1 MKKPKTFSLEVE
13 ETVKEKVEAVQ
24 KFKNNNKRLLILAAL
39 IILGFLL
46 YGLFTNDYH
55 KKEIKALEKEIT
67 LVEEKF
73 NAAVEEKE
81 KLRDSSLVYENLA
94 EEAGKEADV
103 FRAKAAK
110 EKKEKEAALAA
121 LQNLP
126 KDVIDTFFSQRY
138 AEVPKADIG
147 LELDKNVGNA
157 IVVEL
162 VEKDHLVGELK
173 TSQGLSNTLTTQV
186 VTLQTSLNFSKSAL
200 VSADSA
206 IAARS
211 KQFELQQRVSD
222 LLKEDLKT
230 AKKKAFWNKIK
241 GTAVGLAVGLTVGII
256 AVK

>member
-1 MKKPKTFSLEVE
+1 MKKIKDEVQQE
-13 ETVKEKVEAVQ
+13 IEKKVETVKN
-24 KFKNNNKRLLILAAL
+24 FKNNNVKLLIGAGLLILAFL
-39 IILGFLL
+39 I
-46 YGLFTNDYH
+46 YGTFNNDYH
-55 KKEIKALEKEIT
+55 KKEVKALENQIHE
-67 LVEEKF
+67 VQEKF
-73 NAAVEEKE
+73 EAAVEEKE
-81 KLRDSSLVYENLA
+81 RFRDSSEVYENLA
-94 EEAGKEADV
+94 EQAGEEADR

-110 EKKEKEAALAA
+110 EKKDKEAALAA

-126 KDVIDTFFSQRY
+126 KDVIDTFFIKRY
-138 AEVPKADIG
+138 ADVPKSDIG

-173 TSQGLSNTLTTQV
+173 TAGDLTNSLTTQV
-186 VTLQTSLNFSKSAL
+186 NTLQTSLNFSKSAL

-211 KQFELQQRVSD
+211 KQFELQQQISD
-222 LLKEDLKT
+222 LLKQDLKT

-241 GTAVGLAVGLTVGII
+241 GTAVGVAVGLAVGLI

>member
-46 YGLFTNDYH
+46 YGVFTNDYH

-110 EKKEKEAALAA
+110 EKKEKEAALSA

-138 AEVPKADIG
+138 AEVPKSDIG

-162 VEKDHLVGELK
+162 VEKDLRIF
-173 TSQGLSNTLTTQV
+173 Q
-186 VTLQTSLNFSKSAL
+186 
-200 VSADSA
+200 
-206 IAARS
+206 IP
-211 KQFELQQRVSD
+211 
-222 LLKEDLKT
+222 
-230 AKKKAFWNKIK
+230 
-241 GTAVGLAVGLTVGII
+241 
-256 AVK
+256 